1 MFKLAE
7 WPADSVPKGAFTDPQ
22 KLGGRVL
29 KSNLLM
35 GEPVSEI
42 KLAPA
47 GTLGG
52 LSALITEG
60 KRAITVRVND
70 VIGVAGF
77 ALPGNYVDIIV
88 STQKDAGPG
97 SDAREQNI
105 SKIVLERI
113 LVLAVAQEVNRDETK
128 PKVVNAVTLE
138 VTPEQAEKLDLAR
151 SVGTLSLA
159 LRNQIDPQSASTTGA
174 TKLTLL
180 PQATAPA
187 ASKPAP
193 SLRRPCGR
201 WWSRWRRRCG
211 AIASRCSMACACR
224 RSASEP
230 IPGDAMNGCLMPTP
244 IFRCLIAA
252 GLALAAAARPAM
264 AAKPVQA
271 DNPAQGAPGRAE
283 AGPRCQGEAAKPAQL
298 SLQVGKSNLMRLPEA
313 VQQRS
318 VGNPGVVQAL
328 LVAPDTLYIAGV
340 DVGTTNMIVQGKSGL
355 CSMLDITVA
364 MDPAPLQATLAAVMP
379 EERDIKVL
387 APPTP

>member
-1 MFKLAE
+1 MKNKRAYTVMAVAIVFGLAAVVFASRWLLTQPGGGSGRIAVAAADISLGQRLTPEMFKLAE

-97 SDAREQNI
+97 SDMREQSI

-180 PQATAPA
+180 PLAAAPA

-193 SLRRPCGR
+193 
-201 WWSRWRRRCG
+201 
-211 AIASRCSMACACR
+211 
-224 RSASEP
+224 
-230 IPGDAMNGCLMPTP
+230 
-244 IFRCLIAA
+244 
-252 GLALAAAARPAM
+252 
-264 AAKPVQA
+264 
-271 DNPAQGAPGRAE
+271 
-283 AGPRCQGEAAKPAQL
+283 KPA
-298 SLQVGKSNLMRLPEA
+298 PA
-313 VQQRS
+313 VR
-318 VGNPGVVQAL
+318 PVVVK
-328 LVAPDTLYIAGV
+328 VAAPVRRDCVTVL
-340 DVGTTNMIVQGKSGL
+340 NGL
-355 CSMLDITVA
+355 RMSQECF
-364 MDPAPLQATLAAVMP
+364 
-379 EERDIKVL
+379 
-387 APPTP
+387 